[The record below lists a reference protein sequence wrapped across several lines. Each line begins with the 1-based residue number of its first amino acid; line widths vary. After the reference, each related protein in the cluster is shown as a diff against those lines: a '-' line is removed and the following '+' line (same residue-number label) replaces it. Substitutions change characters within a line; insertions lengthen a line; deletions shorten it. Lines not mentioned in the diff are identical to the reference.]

1 MLWSKLRYRATLLKA
16 LSPFAIGVKRFM
28 LLNLLIS
35 LLLMGLGFIKPLF
48 YKIFIN
54 DVILGRRSSL
64 MLYVAGGY
72 LAVFALELL
81 CAYARNFCS
90 NIVVNRVTFR
100 VRMRILQGFFR
111 NDFTNCDAQSVGDM
125 KMRLDDDT
133 SCIGELAGA
142 QSINYLIALVT
153 IPAALV
159 LMFAIE
165 WRITLFS
172 CIMIP
177 LTLLLDHIVAKHE
190 AVVLDKQRENDQKMS
205 TWLHMSIQ
213 GWREIKALNLQK
225 HEERQF
231 ASYIHKFAVL
241 FGTWINYWVLRV
253 LVMPKIKNEFVMQF
267 SLYFIGGLL
276 IIAGHFEIGDLLVF
290 VQYYNILADA
300 VTTVSSTDAEL
311 LSLRV
316 KSDRMLAALTG
327 RIMSRSKKA
336 LLGELD
342 LIEFTDVSFCYPGT
356 DKHVIDKLSFSI
368 RKGERVTI
376 TGPSG
381 AGKTTILKL
390 LTGMLFPSEGKVLI
404 SGAETKDISLKTL
417 YERIAFIPQ
426 ENTLFN
432 ATIREN
438 LMYGKEGADS
448 DELESACRR
457 ACIWDFIQGLPEG
470 LDTVIGERGVK
481 LSGGQKQRL
490 VLARQFLRDVDIFIF
505 DEATSAL
512 DQYSESIINDA
523 LSGIG
528 RDKTIIIVSHRK
540 SSLALCSR
548 VIEI

>member
-1 MLWSKLRYRATLLKA
+1 
-16 LSPFAIGVKRFM
+16 M
-28 LLNLLIS
+28 LLNLLVS
-35 LLLMGLGFIKPLF
+35 LFVMGLGFIKPLF

-64 MLYVAGGY
+64 MMLVAGGY

-81 CAYARNFCS
+81 CAYARNYCN
-90 NIVVNRVTFR
+90 NIIVNRVTFR
-100 VRMRILQGFFR
+100 VRMRILRGFFR
-111 NDFTNCDAQSVGDM
+111 NDFISYDAQNIGDM

-133 SCIGELAGA
+133 SCIGEFAGP
-142 QSINYLIALVT
+142 QSISYLIALVT
-153 IPAALV
+153 IPIALV
-159 LMFAIE
+159 LMFTIE

-177 LTLLLDHIVAKHE
+177 LTLLLDHLVARQE

-231 ASYIHKFAVL
+231 ASYIHKYAVL

-253 LVMPKIKNEFVMQF
+253 LVIPKIKNEFIMQF

-276 IIAGHFEIGDLLVF
+276 IIAGHFEIGSLLVF
-290 VQYYNILADA
+290 VQYYNILSDA
-300 VTTVSSTDAEL
+300 VAAVSSTDADL

-316 KSDRMLAALTG
+316 RSDRMLAELNK
-327 RIMSRSKKA
+327 RIGSRSKNAK
-336 LLGELD
+336 LGEVD
-342 LIEFTDVSFCYPGT
+342 SIEFADVSFSYPGT
-356 DKHVIDKLSFSI
+356 EKYVIDKLSFSI
-368 RKGERVTI
+368 RKGERVAI

-381 AGKTTILKL
+381 VGKTTVLKL

-404 SGAETKDISLKTL
+404 AGAETNDISLDAL
-417 YERIAFIPQ
+417 YERIGFITQ

-438 LMYGKEGADS
+438 LMYGKEGATG
-448 DELESACRR
+448 DELESACRK
-457 ACIWDFIQGLPEG
+457 ACIWDFIQDLPEG
-470 LDTVIGERGVK
+470 LDTVIREKGIK

-490 VLARQFLRDVDIFIF
+490 VLARQFLRDADIYIF
-505 DEATSAL
+505 DEATCAL

-523 LSGIG
+523 LASIG
-528 RDKTIIIVSHRK
+528 NDKTIIIVAHRK
-540 SSLALCSR
+540 SSLALCNR
-548 VIEI
+548 VIKI